1 MALLRSDDDPG
12 IPMRKFAAKAIFA
25 LLTLNRAENRS
36 PPWDRIILIFSTAVT
51 IGLVALYVFG
61 KATSR
66 W

>member
-1 MALLRSDDDPG
+1 MGR
-12 IPMRKFAAKAIFA
+12 FAPKAIFA
-25 LLTLNRAENRS
+25 LLTLNRAESKS
-36 PPWDRIILIFSTAVT
+36 PHWDRIILIFSTAVT